1 MRKRL
6 QEATEYDVILS
17 VMDELT
23 HTYADGREVP
33 SYFDIEE
40 ITNNYGLSSSE
51 VIDIA
56 ENNGYNVYRI
66 PGGEN
71 LVDKVVI
78 AHESLSYGDIV
89 KEDTTKVDI
98 NKLGKETNDS
108 FNMEED
114 YMDDAKPFNK
124 KQVYDELKRETNNF
138 TKEDIFRY
146 SFESEARAAW
156 EILSKHYDDVDYW
169 SDDDRFAI
177 DHTAYFVQFKGP
189 KKGKKKVVKEED
201 CSLEEDKEVQM
212 YKDYKLVYHPGY
224 NLFTNMKN
232 YWKVYDPKGT
242 LVGSMKDIDA
252 AKELVDKR
260 IANKSD
266 IYESAG
272 DSLVGK
278 KVTYKGDDVT
288 IEEVEEDDEDT
299 LLTLSNGKSVSVKT
313 CVENGLISSDDADVN
328 ALLDKY
334 KVEDEPTFEIE
345 DEPAQSMSDV
355 DRAKQEARNDILA
368 KNKTYFKYL
377 EKQIKEGI
385 ALTEFEL
392 AYYDE
397 YKRLLKDASMKTLR
411 KYSGV
416 IEKSYKGDIE
426 ELLAWLRRAIT
437 NITVVAGDSLM
448 KSTQE
453 KVDALNKR
461 DGTDVEINYQANKSW
476 SSWIADISTK
486 EDIVKDMPKEFLEW
500 SYDKN
505 TGQTIDDYS
514 EGLVFNQKQSRL
526 TSNPVVLDLLF
537 EYDFKLG
544 KQNKN
549 ESLEEDTNDEVVEET
564 NEYKIVKTI
573 QHNFKTVNGVARK
586 GKDKVIYQVYFR
598 TQDFNP
604 ATNRWMNRGWANS
617 TSDFD
622 SIEDARAY
630 VKKYGKELK
639 EEVKEI
645 QVRDNENI
653 EKDAEECP
661 LPLDVIPNEMGIN
674 LSNVEKVKWDEQED
688 GQLKKVEIDFNPGDD
703 LEEGIIGVS
712 GINDATANKEL
723 LKILPSD
730 LRAKE
735 IHFDLGNQNCIFTP
749 LSIKQATEILKN
761 NGWAKPRDVSS
772 LRKQEYDLGDKYR
785 YSVYTNDPYS
795 TTDALYEPDLS
806 QAPQYW
812 FDIVL
817 GQDDLVSNR
826 KTNKPATNITILGW
840 GENKKQE
847 SIEEDIEKHV
857 AFSCKDC
864 PYRRE
869 CPRSDPLAP
878 QWTGPLRAIFG
889 CPEEYLIKKF
899 GSPERYTKTNEIKEG
914 IEKHNI
920 LIDKPSGKDVFEIL
934 TNANYNV
941 RKDESKPI
949 LTYIINYND
958 KDYEVINYGWDGDNF
973 FVDLDKSLID
983 EDIEKHDE
991 LNPKLFDGE
1000 ELKPEIKDKIEQI
1013 AYQFI
1018 RELNED
1024 GIRFTL
1030 KDIVLL
1036 GSNVSYNY
1044 TKDSDLDIHLI
1055 ADSSGL
1061 ECPDDLYPLLY
1072 SAYRSMFNKNYDIKI
1087 KGIPSEIYVE
1097 MDEPQAKSNGIY
1109 SLNNGWLKKPEQ
1121 KDIPDLDESAF
1132 DKLFME
1138 WEDKYFNLIN
1148 GEPTAE
1154 SIEDFIE
1161 DIYDLRK
1168 SSIAS
1173 DGEYGL
1179 GNLVFKEFRNLGYL
1193 DNLKDLRKQCVSKEL
1208 SLEHL
1213 EEDFSKEVCE
1223 KIYNATLSNNGG
1235 TFDKNTGEDLS
1246 GKDVLKSAYSV
1257 EFKSKDWNKRI
1268 SEINKDEF
1276 IKALNELQSS
1286 EESAIADSIGTWSST
1301 DGDAQ
1306 ASCGLNKLFK
1316 DRPEAEKFALEH
1328 GQDAIGSFDDNG
1340 NYKETIYKKD
1350 FIINKK

>member
-1 MRKRL
+1 MRRRL
-6 QEATEYDVILS
+6 QEATEYDIILS

-23 HTYADGREVP
+23 HTYVDGRETP
-33 SYFDIEE
+33 SYFDIDE

-98 NKLGKETNDS
+98 NKLGKETDNS
-108 FNMEED
+108 FNVEEC
-114 YMDDAKPFNK
+114 YMNESMNK
-124 KQVYDELKRETNNF
+124 QQMFSFLKDKTNNF
-138 TKEDIFRY
+138 TSTGTLGFNNAADQIL
-146 SFESEARAAW
+146 ARN
-156 EILSKHYDDVDYW
+156 ILLSHYDYVETYSNYNNAPW
-169 SDDDRFAI
+169 GGN
-177 DHTAYFVQFKGP
+177 TGFVEFDEP
-189 KKGKKKVVKEED
+189 KKTKVK
-201 CSLEEDKEVQM
+201 EDKEVQM
-212 YKDYKLVYHPGY
+212 YKDYKLVFHPGY
-224 NLFTNMKN
+224 SIYTNMKN
-232 YWKVYDPKGT
+232 YWKVYDPKGA

-266 IYESAG
+266 IYESAS

-278 KVTYKGDDVT
+278 KVTYKGDEVT
-288 IEEVEEDDEDT
+288 IEEVEEDDEDV
-299 LLTLSNGKSVSVKT
+299 LLTLSNGKNVSVKV
-313 CVENGLISSDDADVN
+313 CVENNTISSSDADVN
-328 ALLDKY
+328 ALLNKY
-334 KVEDEPTFEIE
+334 KVEEKPAPEVEEEPKQPISDIE
-345 DEPAQSMSDV
+345 
-355 DRAKQEARNDILA
+355 RAKQEAREDVIA
-368 KNKTYFKYL
+368 KDKTYFKNL
-377 EKQIKEGI
+377 EKQLKDGGI
-385 ALTEFEL
+385 LADFEL

-397 YKRLLKDASMKTLR
+397 YRRLQKDASVRTLR

-437 NITVVAGDSLM
+437 NITVASGDSLM

-461 DGTDVEINYQANKSW
+461 DGTDAEINHQANKSW

-549 ESLEEDTNDEVVEET
+549 ESLEED
-564 NEYKIVKTI
+564 
-573 QHNFKTVNGVARK
+573 
-586 GKDKVIYQVYFR
+586 
-598 TQDFNP
+598 
-604 ATNRWMNRGWANS
+604 
-617 TSDFD
+617 
-622 SIEDARAY
+622 
-630 VKKYGKELK
+630 
-639 EEVKEI
+639 VKEI
-645 QVRDNENI
+645 QVRDNDNI

-661 LPLDVIPNEMGIN
+661 LPLEVIPNEMGIN
-674 LSNVEKVKWDEQED
+674 LSNVEKVKWEEQED
-688 GQLKKVEIDFNPGDD
+688 GQLKKIEIDFNPGDD
-703 LEEGIIGVS
+703 LEEGIMGAP
-712 GINDATANKEL
+712 GINDSNANKEL
-723 LKILPSD
+723 LKILPQELKAREVHLD
-730 LRAKE
+730 V
-735 IHFDLGNQNCIFTP
+735 GNQNCIFTP

-761 NGWAKPRDVSS
+761 NGWAKPRDFSA
-772 LRKQEYDLGDKYR
+772 LRKQEYDLWDKYR

-795 TTDALYEPDLS
+795 TTDILSEPDLS
-806 QAPQYW
+806 KAPQYW

-817 GQDDLVSNR
+817 GQDDLAYNR

-847 SIEEDIEKHV
+847 SIEEDTEKH
-857 AFSCKDC
+857 
-864 PYRRE
+864 
-869 CPRSDPLAP
+869 
-878 QWTGPLRAIFG
+878 
-889 CPEEYLIKKF
+889 
-899 GSPERYTKTNEIKEG
+899 
-914 IEKHNI
+914 HI
-920 LIDKPSGKDVFEIL
+920 LIDKPNGNSVFDIL
-934 TNANYNV
+934 RSANYNV
-941 RKDESKPI
+941 RKDTSKPV
-949 LTYIINYND
+949 LRYIINYNN
-958 KDYEVINYGWDGDNF
+958 KDYEVTNYGWDGDNF

-983 EDIEKHDE
+983 EDIEKHDT

-1061 ECPDDLYPLLY
+1061 ECPDDLYPLIY
-1072 SAYRSMFNKNYDIKI
+1072 SAYRSMFNKNYDIRI

-1097 MDEPQAKSNGIY
+1097 MDEPQARSNGIY

-1121 KDIPDLDESAF
+1121 RDIPDLDEEAF
-1132 DKLFME
+1132 DKLFTE
-1138 WEDKYFNLIN
+1138 WEDKYFDLIN

-1161 DIYDLRK
+1161 DIYYLRK
-1168 SSIAS
+1168 DSIAT

-1179 GNLVFKEFRNLGYL
+1179 GNLVFKEFRNMGYL

-1213 EEDFSKEVCE
+1213 EEDFSNEVCE
-1223 KIYNATLSNNGG
+1223 NIYNATLSNNGG

-1246 GKDVLKSAYSV
+1246 RKDILKNAYSV

-1276 IKALNELQSS
+1276 IKALNELQNS
-1286 EESAIADSIGTWSST
+1286 EEAEIADSIGTWSST
-1301 DGDAQ
+1301 DGKAQ

-1328 GQDAIGSFDDNG
+1328 NQDAIGSFDDNG
-1340 NYKETIYKKD
+1340 KYKETIYKKD